1 MNVARENQVLA
12 LGGSTSL
19 LEKLRGRLGERGYQF
34 DVARDPGDCAQR
46 FTQHGADLLL
56 LMLPFPG
63 GGSADLIRRLREID
77 PAATLIVTGVD
88 NEIRSAKEAFE
99 LSVFE
104 HVEDPERDF
113 SELLAAI
120 GGSLGSRR
128 GDVQLRYLK
137 QREATTS
144 TWDHLVGSSSEMA
157 EVVSTVRRVSERTTR
172 GAPPLIL
179 LRGETG
185 TGKGLLAKC
194 IHYNGVRRNQAF
206 VEVNCAAI
214 PPSLIESE
222 LFGYEK
228 GAFTDAR
235 SSKAGLFETAHQGTL
250 FLDEIGSLPLDVQ
263 AKLLVAIEERNIRR
277 LGATRSTQVNL
288 QIIAAAHTDLPERV
302 RKGSF
307 RSDLYHRLNVVSV
320 TLPPLRRRGSD
331 IVMLARSFLDK
342 LCRDYGMDAME
353 LSPDAV
359 TYMLSYGWPG
369 NVRELRNQMER
380 IVLLSADGLVGAG
393 DFDRPS
399 LLPPA
404 SDRSPPSVNAPIS
417 FRPSQT
423 RTKARFNL
431 EIPDDGIG
439 LDEVEHEL
447 IKIALDRFDGNVSRA
462 ARFLKVSRQT
472 LIYRVKKH
480 GFESTG

>member
-1 MNVARENQVLA
+1 MARENQILA
-12 LGGSTSL
+12 LGAPSSL
-19 LEKLRGRLGERGYQF
+19 LDKLRERLGQRGYQF
-34 DVARDPGDCAQR
+34 DEAKGPEDCAQR
-46 FTQHGADLLL
+46 FSEHGADLLL
-56 LMLPFPG
+56 LMLPFV
-63 GGSADLIRRLREID
+63 GGSSAGLVRRLREID
-77 PAATLIVTGVD
+77 ANAPIIITGLD
-88 NEIRSAKEAFE
+88 DEIRSPKEAFE
-99 LSVFE
+99 FSVFE
-104 HVEDPERDF
+104 HVEEPERDF
-113 SELLAAI
+113 NELLAAI
-120 GGSLGSRR
+120 GGALGSRR

-137 QREATTS
+137 QREATSS

-157 EVVSTVRRVSERTTR
+157 EVVAIVRRVTERTTR

-288 QIIAAAHTDLPERV
+288 QIIAAAHTDLQERV
-302 RKGSF
+302 RKGTF
-307 RSDLYHRLNVVSV
+307 RSDLYHRLNVVSL
-320 TLPPLRRRGSD
+320 TLPPLRRRGND
-331 IVMLARSFLDK
+331 IIMLARSFLDK
-342 LCRDYGMDAME
+342 LCRDYGMDTME

-359 TYMLSYGWPG
+359 AYMLSYPWPG

-380 IVLLSADGLVGAG
+380 IVLLSADGLVSAG

-399 LLPPA
+399 LIPPA
-404 SDRSPPSVNAPIS
+404 SDRSPPSVSAPAS
-417 FRPSQT
+417 ARPSHT
-423 RTKARFNL
+423 RAKAKFNL
-431 EIPDDGIG
+431 EIPEDGIG
-439 LDEVEHEL
+439 LEEVEREL
-447 IKIALDRFDGNVSRA
+447 IRIALDRFESNVSRA

-472 LIYRVKKH
+472 LMYRIKKH
-480 GFESTG
+480 GFENTG